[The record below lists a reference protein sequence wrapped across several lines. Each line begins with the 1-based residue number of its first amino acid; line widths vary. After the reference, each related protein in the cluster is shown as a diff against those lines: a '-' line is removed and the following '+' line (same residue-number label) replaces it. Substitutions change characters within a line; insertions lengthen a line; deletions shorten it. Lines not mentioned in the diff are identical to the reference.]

1 MVVEHAHGLRQRR
14 GPNAKSSLHKAHL
27 APDAGLQAPGAS
39 LSFAQGSHDFESLD
53 RGIGR
58 GDRFETAHRLDQ
70 YLELSVIGLDHVI
83 EILHL
88 PVGRLPVQLSFALQ
102 FGDRCTIARRFVGIE
117 RGRLFPVLQAS
128 QGLAQEPLRCLGAAG
143 RRQVEIDRVAPLVDC
158 PVQVGPLA
166 PHLDVGFIQAPARI
180 KATPPE
186 PAQPLLHLR
195 GVALDPA
202 IDRRMVDRN
211 AAFRQH
217 FLKVAIADRIATIP
231 AHRPQDH
238 ITLEMAPLEIRHR
251 SVRPISAKHAQAS
264 RFLQQS
270 HLGHIRLRR
279 RAHNR
284 FGFAL
289 QLCVLRYPGRVLAPG
304 ELIPAEVI
312 EFIGAQLGL
321 GADDLVD
328 YAAREETR
336 HEHLAELRGL
346 YGFRTFS
353 GRGASELKEWL
364 FREAEMAVSN
374 EDIAR
379 RFVAECRRTRT
390 VLPATSTIERLCAAA
405 LVDAER
411 RIETRIASRL
421 PMSIREQLL
430 ALLEETADDRV
441 TRFVWLRQFE
451 PGSNSSSANRLL
463 DRLEYL
469 QRIDLPE
476 DLLAGVPA
484 HRVTR
489 LRRQGERYYADGM
502 RDLPED
508 RRLAI
513 LAVCVSEWQAMLA
526 DAVVETHDRIVGRL
540 YRASERICH
549 AKVADEAGVVRDTLK
564 SFAEIGGALVDAQD
578 DGQPLGD
585 VIASGSGWD
594 GLKTLVAMA
603 TRLTATMADDPLN
616 HVLDGYH
623 RFRRYAPRML
633 RLLDLRAAPVA
644 LPLLEAVTALRTGLN
659 DAAMT
664 SFLRPSSKWHRHLR
678 AQRAGDAR
686 LWEIAVLFHLRDA
699 FRSGDV
705 WLTRSRRYGDLKHA
719 LVPAQ
724 SIAEGGRL
732 AVPLRPEEWLADR
745 QARLDMRLRELG
757 RAARAGTI
765 PGGSIENGVL
775 HIEKLE
781 AAAPTGA
788 EDLVL
793 DLYKQIPPTRITD
806 LLLEVDA
813 ATGFTEAFTH
823 LRTGAPCADRI
834 GLMNVIL
841 AEGINLGLRKMA
853 DATNTH
859 TFWEL
864 IRIGRWHVEGEA
876 YDRALAMVVEA
887 QAALPMARFWGMGT
901 SASSDGQFF
910 VATEQGEAMNLV
922 NAKYG
927 NTPGLKAYSHV
938 SDQYAPFATQVIPAT
953 ASEAPY
959 ILDGLLMNDAGRHIR
974 EQFTD
979 TGGFTDHVF
988 AACAILGYRFAPRIR
1003 DLPSKR
1009 LYAFNPSAAPAH
1021 LRALIGGKVNQAMI
1035 ERNWPDILRIAA
1047 TIAAGTVAPSQILRK
1062 LASYPRQNELATAL
1076 REVGRV
1082 ERTLFM
1088 IDWILDAELQR
1099 RAQIGLNKGEA
1110 HHALKRAI
1118 SFHRRGEI
1126 RDRSAEGQHYRI
1138 AGMNLLAAIIIF
1150 WNTMKLGEVVANQKR
1165 DGKLLSPDL
1174 LAHVSPLGWEH
1185 INLTGEYR
1193 WPKP

>member
-1 MVVEHAHGLRQRR
+1 ML
-14 GPNAKSSLHKAHL
+14 
-27 APDAGLQAPGAS
+27 
-39 LSFAQGSHDFESLD
+39 
-53 RGIGR
+53 
-58 GDRFETAHRLDQ
+58 
-70 YLELSVIGLDHVI
+70 
-83 EILHL
+83 
-88 PVGRLPVQLSFALQ
+88 RLPTSQTDLLKHYTLS
-102 FGDRCTIARRFVGIE
+102 DE
-117 RGRLFPVLQAS
+117 
-128 QGLAQEPLRCLGAAG
+128 
-143 RRQVEIDRVAPLVDC
+143 D
-158 PVQVGPLA
+158 
-166 PHLDVGFIQAPARI
+166 
-180 KATPPE
+180 
-186 PAQPLLHLR
+186 
-195 GVALDPA
+195 
-202 IDRRMVDRN
+202 
-211 AAFRQH
+211 
-217 FLKVAIADRIATIP
+217 
-231 AHRPQDH
+231 
-238 ITLEMAPLEIRHR
+238 
-251 SVRPISAKHAQAS
+251 
-264 RFLQQS
+264 
-270 HLGHIRLRR
+270 LGHIRLRR

-765 PGGSIENGVL
+765 PGG
-775 HIEKLE
+775 
-781 AAAPTGA
+781 
-788 EDLVL
+788 
-793 DLYKQIPPTRITD
+793 
-806 LLLEVDA
+806 
-813 ATGFTEAFTH
+813 
-823 LRTGAPCADRI
+823 
-834 GLMNVIL
+834 
-841 AEGINLGLRKMA
+841 
-853 DATNTH
+853 
-859 TFWEL
+859 
-864 IRIGRWHVEGEA
+864 
-876 YDRALAMVVEA
+876 
-887 QAALPMARFWGMGT
+887 
-901 SASSDGQFF
+901 
-910 VATEQGEAMNLV
+910 
-922 NAKYG
+922 
-927 NTPGLKAYSHV
+927 
-938 SDQYAPFATQVIPAT
+938 
-953 ASEAPY
+953 
-959 ILDGLLMNDAGRHIR
+959 
-974 EQFTD
+974 
-979 TGGFTDHVF
+979 FTDHVF

>member
-1 MVVEHAHGLRQRR
+1 
-14 GPNAKSSLHKAHL
+14 
-27 APDAGLQAPGAS
+27 
-39 LSFAQGSHDFESLD
+39 
-53 RGIGR
+53 
-58 GDRFETAHRLDQ
+58 
-70 YLELSVIGLDHVI
+70 
-83 EILHL
+83 
-88 PVGRLPVQLSFALQ
+88 
-102 FGDRCTIARRFVGIE
+102 
-117 RGRLFPVLQAS
+117 
-128 QGLAQEPLRCLGAAG
+128 
-143 RRQVEIDRVAPLVDC
+143 
-158 PVQVGPLA
+158 
-166 PHLDVGFIQAPARI
+166 
-180 KATPPE
+180 
-186 PAQPLLHLR
+186 
-195 GVALDPA
+195 
-202 IDRRMVDRN
+202 
-211 AAFRQH
+211 
-217 FLKVAIADRIATIP
+217 
-231 AHRPQDH
+231 
-238 ITLEMAPLEIRHR
+238 
-251 SVRPISAKHAQAS
+251 
-264 RFLQQS
+264 
-270 HLGHIRLRR
+270 
-279 RAHNR
+279 
-284 FGFAL
+284 
-289 QLCVLRYPGRVLAPG
+289 
-304 ELIPAEVI
+304 
-312 EFIGAQLGL
+312 
-321 GADDLVD
+321 
-328 YAAREETR
+328 
-336 HEHLAELRGL
+336 RGL

-765 PGGSIENGVL
+765 PGG
-775 HIEKLE
+775 
-781 AAAPTGA
+781 
-788 EDLVL
+788 
-793 DLYKQIPPTRITD
+793 
-806 LLLEVDA
+806 
-813 ATGFTEAFTH
+813 
-823 LRTGAPCADRI
+823 
-834 GLMNVIL
+834 
-841 AEGINLGLRKMA
+841 
-853 DATNTH
+853 
-859 TFWEL
+859 
-864 IRIGRWHVEGEA
+864 
-876 YDRALAMVVEA
+876 
-887 QAALPMARFWGMGT
+887 
-901 SASSDGQFF
+901 
-910 VATEQGEAMNLV
+910 
-922 NAKYG
+922 
-927 NTPGLKAYSHV
+927 
-938 SDQYAPFATQVIPAT
+938 
-953 ASEAPY
+953 
-959 ILDGLLMNDAGRHIR
+959 
-974 EQFTD
+974 
-979 TGGFTDHVF
+979 FTDHVF